1 MQYRG
6 VLLIAIL
13 ASLSIHCGS
22 SDEEPATPAADSGT
36 DSAATDGGAESSTP
50 DGGQDGETPEAA
62 ADGSP
67 EAAPGDAAPEAAPD
81 AEPEAGAN
89 VGVEWT
95 VRYQNDTAEI
105 MTGINSVA
113 YSSTLGLHVAVG
125 VGGRVLTSTDGIT
138 WAPLTPAPTTSEL
151 KSVACSGSLFVAVGA
166 WSRAMKPT
174 LLTSTNGTSWTE
186 QNPGNLPTGK
196 VLNALNAVSYVN
208 GKFFASNGGEI
219 LYSTDGVAWTYRPD
233 LTGQS
238 LGPVFWSGSK
248 YVAVGTYGVILI
260 SPDGDSWAKPTTGS
274 DLGYNL
280 SGVAK
285 IGSTLVATGQANQVL
300 VSTDDGQNW
309 TKASTNEITTNLGAP
324 VSIGSQLVLVGSS
337 GLVQTSPDGTNWTK
351 QTSPATNNLNGV
363 IWTGTRLVAYGYSGG
378 MPGFIMTSP

>member
-6 VLLIAIL
+6 IFLIAIL
-13 ASLSIHCGS
+13 GALSVHCGS

-36 DSAATDGGAESSTP
+36 DSAATDGGAESSTQESGV
-50 DGGQDGETPEAA
+50 DGTSPEAA
-62 ADGSP
+62 ADGAP
-67 EAAPGDAAPEAAPD
+67 EAAPDDAAPEAAPD

-95 VRYQNDTAEI
+95 VRHDDGASAI

-125 VGGRVLTSTDGIT
+125 VGGRILTSPDAIT
-138 WAPLTPAPTTSEL
+138 WTALASSPTTSEL
-151 KSVACSGSLFVAVGA
+151 KSIACSGPLFMAVGA
-166 WSRAMKPT
+166 WNMAMKPT
-174 LLTSTNGTSWTE
+174 LLTSTNGTTWTE
-186 QNPGNLPTGK
+186 QNPTNLPVGK
-196 VLNALNAVSYVN
+196 TLSVLNAVTYVN
-208 GKFFASNGGEI
+208 GKFFISNASDV
-219 LYSTDGVAWTYRPD
+219 LYSTDGVSWTYHGD

-238 LGPVFWSGSK
+238 LGPVFWSGSR
-248 YVAVGTYGVILI
+248 YIVVGTYGAIRI
-260 SPDGDSWAKPTTGS
+260 SSDGDTWTTPATGS

-309 TKASTNEITTNLGAP
+309 TKASTNVITTNLGAP
-324 VSIGSQLVLVGSS
+324 VSFGSQLVLVGSS

-351 QTSPATNNLNGV
+351 QTSPATNDLNGV